1 MPKPKPTPKPKFSE
15 KQDKQ
20 LANMRGATTGSTR
33 QAADSMAH
41 GKVSLTDQNRIAREA
56 NHANAEA
63 ARHAQFNQTPV
74 GQFQQRMQQQAAVP
88 NIFAPPVQPMAAPA
102 PAPAAGTPPAPAPQP
117 VQPMAQ
123 TSSYTPQDPN
133 QYAARLRQQAMSHI
147 SKILNPYAEFQQNG

>member
-1 MPKPKPTPKPKFSE
+1 MPKRAFSKPQ
-15 KQDKQ
+15 KQQ

-33 QAADSMAH
+33 QAANSMAR
-41 GKVSLTDQNRIAREA
+41 GEVSLTDQNRIAREA

-102 PAPAAGTPPAPAPQP
+102 PAAGAPPAPAPQP
-117 VQPMAQ
+117 VQSMAQ